1 MAWDEMLD
9 KYNLRDNDWLKRM
22 YGIKEKWAI
31 VYGHQILCADMTT
44 TQWSESMNSIL
55 KKYVSYKHDL
65 LLFFEHFQRLIDD
78 RRYEE
83 LKADFRASQSSPCLS
98 FPVEI
103 LKHAASICTTDVF
116 ESFQGLLCK
125 AHDSTRAYKLS
136 SNSP

>member
-31 VYGHQILCADMTT
+31 IYGHQILCADMTT

-65 LLFFEHFQRLIDD
+65 LLFLNIF
-78 RRYEE
+78 
-83 LKADFRASQSSPCLS
+83 K
-98 FPVEI
+98 
-103 LKHAASICTTDVF
+103 
-116 ESFQGLLCK
+116 G
-125 AHDSTRAYKLS
+125 
-136 SNSP
+136 